1 MSLRMTIVLI
11 LIIFLIRYL
20 IILIFFIKNSL
31 LGSLILIIISIF
43 IRLYI
48 AILRRKWISYLIIL
62 LFLGGIIV
70 LFVYICTLVSSFKT
84 FIRIFSLIIII
95 FRSIRAI
102 FIIVFFSIIWDFK
115 IELKRLFL
123 SILYSNSNLILIV
136 FCILYLLIVLIT
148 SIKISQKFKGRLK
161 SKLYEI

>member
-84 FIRIFSLIIII
+84 FIRNFSLIIII